1 MADDV
6 DSDACVPSKRR
17 ITEIEETLL
26 RQQEEPSTS
35 ISTQEKQD
43 SKESSLIASSPQE
56 DLEIMRDIPSSG
68 SPKKVKCSFTEHLGG
83 SIEENQGM
91 LGKVENLGAQ
101 VQVTKNCVVVSV
113 SGVGKSQGE
122 IEGTVNDVM
131 ASAKSEVGFFG
142 AEVFDKHGVSDSG
155 EYNGIEVEMG
165 SIFEVKEEFFSKEKT
180 EAETLLEAKKEALLA
195 KLDAGSIIK
204 DKIHVENVPAFNTT
218 TGILGG
224 LKGIDESVSP
234 SLKVEKNEKQEAGGK
249 KAKRPRRKGKDVK
262 KVLEVGDEQKKMTD
276 FDKAA
281 SKISQAGEAQN
292 SGQKNGSQIRK
303 YSREEM
309 ETLRFVNI
317 VEQRKLWRVICTG
330 LGDAV
335 VKEYNDLA
343 GSRQQKNIHMNF
355 DPRQHF
361 VTKEDAPGILRDV
374 SSENGDNEI
383 ENTDAGKVE
392 NVNLLDPSCE
402 SIGGEDASTF
412 LEEGCSEE
420 EDSDKDYASIQ
431 RPAFL

>member
-1 MADDV
+1 MLV
-6 DSDACVPSKRR
+6 R
-17 ITEIEETLL
+17 
-26 RQQEEPSTS
+26 
-35 ISTQEKQD
+35 
-43 SKESSLIASSPQE
+43 SLE
-56 DLEIMRDIPSSG
+56 
-68 SPKKVKCSFTEHLGG
+68 
-83 SIEENQGM
+83 
-91 LGKVENLGAQ
+91 
-101 VQVTKNCVVVSV
+101 
-113 SGVGKSQGE
+113 
-122 IEGTVNDVM
+122 
-131 ASAKSEVGFFG
+131 
-142 AEVFDKHGVSDSG
+142 
-155 EYNGIEVEMG
+155 
-165 SIFEVKEEFFSKEKT
+165 
-180 EAETLLEAKKEALLA
+180 
-195 KLDAGSIIK
+195 
-204 DKIHVENVPAFNTT
+204 KIHVENVPAFNTT

-234 SLKVEKNEKQEAGGK
+234 SLKVEVSDDTALIETVPLPKTGNICVKISGGNGKKNEKQEAGGK

-361 VTKEDAPGILRDV
+361 ADYILESPAYNNRGDM